1 MAYNLKKSKKIEKCV
16 RTKGEILSKIV
27 DYLEFMLNVNVWSY
41 GPYKK
46 HNEETKIRKEM
57 KRKRKEM

>member
-27 DYLEFMLNVNVWSY
+27 DYLEFMLNVNV
-41 GPYKK
+41 
-46 HNEETKIRKEM
+46 
-57 KRKRKEM
+57 